1 MPLIHD
7 TLTSSVIVSF
17 YVYNPN
23 GILLHAEQNE
33 MFLHS

>member
-1 MPLIHD
+1 MPLVHE
-7 TLTSSVIVSF
+7 TLATGVFVSF